1 MSCFGHGFVM
11 ADADTGVTQ
20 DEHNADTMKEHT
32 RTSFPRSLFPLAARI
47 PRIPERITSAFS
59 QALPSMLARGQ
70 RLYRKPAHASAPPAE
85 GIQVAWARHQDEVR
99 AAQRLRY
106 AVFVGEM
113 GARLNTPVPGH
124 DVDLYDDYCE
134 HLLVRDVATR
144 EVIGTY
150 RMLTSAQAR
159 RLGGFYSDSEFDL
172 TRLRPLRDR
181 MVEVGR
187 SCVHPD
193 HREGGA
199 IMALWGELIKFMDR
213 NQIEAMIGCASIP
226 MLDPVS
232 GAINGSAAASLWR
245 QLRETHLAPIEHHV
259 WPRLPLPVEQL
270 DDTLT
275 VEPPALIKGYLRLGV
290 KVLGAPAWDPDF
302 NCADLPVML
311 RLANM
316 PARYRKRFLG
326 QA

>member
-1 MSCFGHGFVM
+1 
-11 ADADTGVTQ
+11 
-20 DEHNADTMKEHT
+20 MKEHT
-32 RTSFPRSLFPLAARI
+32 RPSFPLSLLPLASKI
-47 PRIPERITSAFS
+47 PRIPTRISSAFA

-70 RLYRKPAHASAPPAE
+70 RPVSQPAQRLAE
-85 GIQVAWARHQDEVR
+85 RQEGGVEVSWARHLDEVR

-106 AVFVGEM
+106 AVFAGEM

-134 HLLVRDVATR
+134 HLLARDVATR

-150 RMLTSAQAR
+150 RMLTPAQAR

-199 IMALWGELIKFMDR
+199 ILGLWGELIRFMDR
-213 NQIEAMIGCASIP
+213 NQIDAMIGCASIP
-226 MLDPVS
+226 MRDAVN
-232 GAINGSAAASLWR
+232 GIHGSAAASVWR
-245 QLRETHLAPIEHHV
+245 QLRAMHLAPIEHQV

-275 VEPPALIKGYLRLGV
+275 VEPPALIKGYLRLGT

-311 RLANM
+311 RLVDM

-326 QA
+326 R